1 LCAEGLSSS
10 LAHKEEVRGI
20 EGVRVCRNAPSVSHL
35 LFADDSLILMK
46 ADTTN
51 ATSLRQVLDDYC
63 ASSGQMVSESKCSIY
78 FSPNVDVQVKAE
90 ICTEL
95 NIMTEAITD
104 KYLGL
109 PTMVGLDKSE
119 SFVYLLE
126 RIIQRL
132 KGWKEKF
139 LSMGGKEI
147 LLKAIIQSIP
157 VFAMGVFKLPKSL
170 CKEMNDA
177 MSAFWWGDSEEQ
189 KKLHWF
195 SWWKMCVPK
204 KSGGMGFR
212 DLYAFNLAML
222 SKQV

>member
-1 LCAEGLSSS
+1 
-10 LAHKEEVRGI
+10 
-20 EGVRVCRNAPSVSHL
+20 
-35 LFADDSLILMK
+35 
-46 ADTTN
+46 
-51 ATSLRQVLDDYC
+51 
-63 ASSGQMVSESKCSIY
+63 MVSESKCSIY
-78 FSPNVDVQVKAE
+78 FSPNIDVQVKAE

-177 MSAFWWGDSEEQ
+177 MSAFWWGR
-189 KKLHWF
+189 F
-195 SWWKMCVPK
+195 
-204 KSGGMGFR
+204 
-212 DLYAFNLAML
+212 
-222 SKQV
+222 